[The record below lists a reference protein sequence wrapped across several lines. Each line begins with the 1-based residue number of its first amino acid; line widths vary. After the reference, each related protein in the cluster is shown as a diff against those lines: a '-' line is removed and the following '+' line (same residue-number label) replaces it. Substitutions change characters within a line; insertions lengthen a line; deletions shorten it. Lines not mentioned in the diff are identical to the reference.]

1 MKWKLIIV
9 YKDRNLKNE
18 EVTFEDKAQAE
29 YFKEYDQQNDCV
41 AYAKI
46 IAS

>member
-1 MKWKLIIV
+1 MISCGNCPYL
-9 YKDRNLKNE
+9 DDCEEND
-18 EVTFEDKAQAE
+18 EVTFEDKAKAE
-29 YFKEYDQQNDCV
+29 YFKEYYQQNDCV

>member
-9 YKDRNLKNE
+9 YKDINLEND
-18 EVTFEDKAQAE
+18 EVIFEDKAKAE
-29 YFKEYDQQNDCV
+29 YFQEYYNKNDCV